1 MVTLFGGEMRKTKR
15 KLPFMLLSTQHGA
28 LIMSRLDY
36 QPGVGNQIFETG
48 MHEPF
53 EVACMLD
60 LLELRRKHYGDGV
73 FAIDCGANIGVHTIE
88 WSRLMTDWGWILA
101 IEPQERLYYA
111 LAGNVA
117 LNNCFNVQAIRAAV
131 GKIDGVINIP
141 KLDFFQPARYGS
153 LELKPRPETESIGQ
167 KVSYE
172 PANLVQTPALRLD
185 SLSLT
190 RIDLIKIDVEGME
203 LETLEGAEAS
213 LQKHKPILIVE
224 IIKSDRAK
232 LCGYLERLGYS
243 IYRLGRLDILAVHK
257 TDKGAAYVAGRNWA
271 AETV

>member
-1 MVTLFGGEMRKTKR
+1 MRNIKR
-15 KLPFMLLSTQHGA
+15 KLPFMLLATEHGA
-28 LIMSRLDY
+28 MIMSRLDY
-36 QPGVGNQIFETG
+36 QSGVGNQIFETG
-48 MHEPF
+48 AHEPF
-53 EVACMLD
+53 EVACLLE

-88 WSRLMTDWGWILA
+88 WSKLMTDWGWVLS
-101 IEPQERLYYA
+101 IEAQERLYYA

-131 GKIDGVINIP
+131 GKTDGVISVP
-141 KLDFFQPARYGS
+141 KLDFFEPARYGS
-153 LELKPRPETESIGQ
+153 LELKQRPSTEFIGQ
-167 KVSYE
+167 QVSYD
-172 PANLVQTPALRLD
+172 PAKSVQTPALRLD

-213 LQKHKPILIVE
+213 LQKHKPILVIE

-232 LCGYLERLGYS
+232 LSGFLDRLGYS
-243 IYRLGRLDILAVHK
+243 IYQLGRLDILAVHK
-257 TDKGAAYVAGRNWA
+257 TDKGAAEVAARNWA
-271 AETV
+271 AER